1 MPRKKNLNND
11 ENQMSFAE
19 KKETTQVDNKQ
30 IRNKGELL
38 EYQIKRLFFFMGYFC
53 KNNIIIQTST
63 DEPYDIVT
71 DLDVYGIYIHTDF
84 SKKKYL
90 GRL

>member
-30 IRNKGELL
+30 IRNKG
-38 EYQIKRLFFFMGYFC
+38 
-53 KNNIIIQTST
+53 
-63 DEPYDIVT
+63 
-71 DLDVYGIYIHTDF
+71 
-84 SKKKYL
+84 
-90 GRL
+90 